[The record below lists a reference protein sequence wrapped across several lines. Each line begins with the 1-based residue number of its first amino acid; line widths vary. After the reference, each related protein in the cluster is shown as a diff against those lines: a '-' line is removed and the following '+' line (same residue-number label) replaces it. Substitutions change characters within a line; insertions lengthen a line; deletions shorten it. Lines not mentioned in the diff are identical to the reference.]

1 MSGSKEVIG
10 DLEAMASLL
19 EGRSGAPISSNRKVL
34 RTKLS
39 NQEEKSRTPKVAKE
53 EEELKG
59 EEEKMSQVMWVDPI
73 EEVERRKLKERVN
86 ALETQDLNNTV
97 TMDTKDT
104 MRKYM
109 SPPPGFGPKMS
120 EFPNPRAVRPSEERF
135 AAPPPGF
142 GPWLTFPR

>member
-59 EEEKMSQVMWVDPI
+59 EEEKVSQVMWVDPI
-73 EEVERRKLKERVN
+73 EEEERRKLKERVN
-86 ALETQDLNNTV
+86 ALETQDLNNAV

-104 MRKYM
+104 VGKFT

-120 EFPNPRAVRPSEERF
+120 
-135 AAPPPGF
+135 GF
-142 GPWLTFPR
+142 FKSKSS

>member
-53 EEELKG
+53 KEELKG

-120 EFPNPRAVRPSEERF
+120 EFPNSRAVKPS
-135 AAPPPGF
+135 
-142 GPWLTFPR
+142 

>member
-59 EEEKMSQVMWVDPI
+59 EEEKMTQVMWVDPI
-73 EEVERRKLKERVN
+73 EEEERRKLKERVN

-109 SPPPGFGPKMS
+109 SLHPGFGPKMS
-120 EFPNPRAVRPSEERF
+120 GFPNPRAVRPSEERF

-142 GPWLTFPR
+142 GPRLTFPR

>member
-73 EEVERRKLKERVN
+73 EEEERRKLKERVN

-104 MRKYM
+104 MGKYM
-109 SPPPGFGPKMS
+109 SPPPGFGP
-120 EFPNPRAVRPSEERF
+120 
-135 AAPPPGF
+135 
-142 GPWLTFPR
+142 

>member
-10 DLEAMASLL
+10 DLEVMASLL
-19 EGRSGAPISSNRKVL
+19 EGRSGAPISSNRIPIRKVL

-73 EEVERRKLKERVN
+73 EEEERRKLKERVN
-86 ALETQDLNNTV
+86 GLETQI
-97 TMDTKDT
+97 
-104 MRKYM
+104 
-109 SPPPGFGPKMS
+109 
-120 EFPNPRAVRPSEERF
+120 
-135 AAPPPGF
+135 
-142 GPWLTFPR
+142 

>member
-1 MSGSKEVIG
+1 MAGSKEVIG

-53 EEELKG
+53 EEELRG

-120 EFPNPRAVRPSEERF
+120 EFPNPRAERLKGLLLRLQ
-135 AAPPPGF
+135 ASGPG
-142 GPWLTFPR
+142 

>member
-59 EEEKMSQVMWVDPI
+59 EEEKVSQVMWVDPI

>member
-120 EFPNPRAVRPSEERF
+120 EFPNPRAVKPSEERF

-142 GPWLTFPR
+142 GPRLTLPR

>member
-109 SPPPGFGPKMS
+109 SLPPGFGPKMS

-142 GPWLTFPR
+142 GPRLTLPR

>member
-1 MSGSKEVIG
+1 MSGSIEVKG
-10 DLEAMASLL
+10 DLAAMASLL

-59 EEEKMSQVMWVDPI
+59 EEEKVSQVMWVDPI
-73 EEVERRKLKERVN
+73 EEEERRKLKERVN
-86 ALETQDLNNTV
+86 ALETQDLNNAV

-104 MRKYM
+104 VGKFT

-120 EFPNPRAVRPSEERF
+120 GFPNPRAVRPSEQRF

-142 GPWLTFPR
+142 GPRLTLPR